1 MIWPQTKWT
10 IIVNFTF
17 KKINSGEPFGPAQWL
32 DHKSN
37 GKSLRLKS
45 GKRFLRVLMSW
56 AMFLTNPPPEFTFSS
71 SLSISCLASLVIAM
85 MSNQRISYDFLE
97 LQYTQTSWIVFK
109 WCDGEQLASGC
120 LHIGQAISKTFGILT
135 QLQLLHIYMS
145 RPILNLEG
153 FKKSVCCEDF
163 RKVRFA
169 ICFYVTSNCSN
180 QVAWTSN
187 QELITNLHILIKK
200 MHVVKSTLQASR
212 CSNFKY
218 SMHHPSHL
226 YFPWRYSLSLQYAT
240 KTLLIPTI
248 SCCRGRQVL
257 GCLADHPFSLA
268 CRPHTSP

>member
-85 MSNQRISYDFLE
+85 MSNQGISYDFLE

-135 QLQLLHIYMS
+135 QVQLLHIYMS

-153 FKKSVCCEDF
+153 FKKSVCCKDF

-200 MHVVKSTLQASR
+200 RMWWNPH
-212 CSNFKY
+212 C
-218 SMHHPSHL
+218 
-226 YFPWRYSLSLQYAT
+226 
-240 KTLLIPTI
+240 
-248 SCCRGRQVL
+248 RQVDAQISNIVCIIQAICTFL
-257 GCLADHPFSLA
+257 GGTLFHCSTPQKHCWFPRFLVVVVARSWGAWLIIPF
-268 CRPHTSP
+268 H